1 MWREIDEYGLSFRT
15 KSFLVLL
22 AGLLSSSYLSINAK
36 NQTGSE
42 RTNTLVT
49 SALAFSLTG
58 ILTSAVTYAIYNS
71 MISKGYSSL
80 CSSNGFISCA
90 DVIGDPSFNTL
101 LSLPWGLIGI
111 SGFGLLL
118 YLVLSIRMDPHAR
131 WVSNHLDYS
140 WYASIVGMII
150 VGFLIIVELVFCR
163 RRTPHMCLLH
173 CRPSFNDRIL
183 SIRTQPSRT
192 QGKRRLV
199 NF

>member
-1 MWREIDEYGLSFRT
+1 MNTDYLSEPI
-15 KSFLVLL
+15 FLVLL

-42 RTNTLVT
+42 RTNALVT

-80 CSSNGFISCA
+80 CSSNDFISCA

-150 VGFLIIVELVFCR
+150 VGFLIIVELVFVDGA
-163 RRTPHMCLLH
+163 PHICAYCTVAH
-173 CRPSFNDRIL
+173 L
-183 SIRTQPSRT
+183 SMI
-192 QGKRRLV
+192 GFLV
-199 NF
+199 SAHNLREHKANGDW